1 MPFPSFDG
9 AKIVKSYETAIYFV
23 LKFVKKN

>member
-9 AKIVKSYETAIYFV
+9 AKIIKSYETAIYFV